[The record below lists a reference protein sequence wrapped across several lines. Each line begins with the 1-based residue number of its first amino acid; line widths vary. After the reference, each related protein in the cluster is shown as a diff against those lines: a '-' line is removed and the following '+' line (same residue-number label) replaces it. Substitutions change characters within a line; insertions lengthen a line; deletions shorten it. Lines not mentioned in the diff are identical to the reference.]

1 MISCGSPGIS
11 PQILQESTPDRKMQY
26 DYEVSQLHHIEHD
39 VFTVFIHGFQSFSP
53 WQGKNCSKQQPMD
66 PLKSSAGVP
75 FTQPVDSRCGRGLLG
90 ALYNTGHGSWR
101 HDIFAENWT
110 IRSCSSLVIQQFA
123 LENHNFVYVNHLS
136 MGHFSDSKVS
146 DQMVIHCQLMSIYLR
161 KICGPQHHTDVDPGT
176 SKLTKLTQAS

>member
-11 PQILQESTPDRKMQY
+11 PQILQESTPDRKVQY

-75 FTQPVDSRCGRGLLG
+75 FTQPVDSRCGRGLLEPS
-90 ALYNTGHGSWR
+90 TTR
-101 HDIFAENWT
+101 
-110 IRSCSSLVIQQFA
+110 V
-123 LENHNFVYVNHLS
+123 
-136 MGHFSDSKVS
+136 MGH
-146 DQMVIHCQLMSIYLR
+146 
-161 KICGPQHHTDVDPGT
+161 DVMTYSQRIGQFVAVH
-176 SKLTKLTQAS
+176 L